1 MRDLTWDDYF
11 LDPNLRW
18 ILSVE
23 YWILYESFENTIQYV
38 KIEDLKTLY
47 VMVNIILTT
56 TVATSFE
63 T

>member
-1 MRDLTWDDYF
+1 MRDLTWNDYF

>member
-1 MRDLTWDDYF
+1 MRNLTWDDYF

-23 YWILYESFENTIQYV
+23 YWILYEYFENTIQYV
-38 KIEDLKTLY
+38 KIEDLKTHY